1 MFDVGMIKFGIYFK
15 FYKHYISFYIVEH
28 CAWWRIFQYT
38 VYDIHYKTMQYRR
51 EIFLNVRYGLK
62 EDIEVEI

>member
-1 MFDVGMIKFGIYFK
+1 MIKFGFILHSITTK
-15 FYKHYISFYIVEH
+15 VLFYIVEH

-51 EIFLNVRYGLK
+51 GIFLNVRYGLK